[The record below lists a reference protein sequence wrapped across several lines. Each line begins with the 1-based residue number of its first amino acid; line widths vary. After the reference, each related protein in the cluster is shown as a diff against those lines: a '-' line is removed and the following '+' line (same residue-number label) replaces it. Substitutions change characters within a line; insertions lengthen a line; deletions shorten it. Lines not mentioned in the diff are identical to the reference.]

1 MVYTVNTG
9 VITRCVGLYSS
20 VFFGA
25 PYIFVRTMLTMPWR
39 VQCLLA
45 NHYGYGLFP
54 RPYIFETMVLTR
66 SDCCWADGRLS
77 EDIRSRRDRVSRDQ
91 VCALLCFLILL
102 S

>member
-45 NHYGYGLFP
+45 NHYGYGLFAQP
-54 RPYIFETMVLTR
+54 STFGVVVLTR
-66 SDCCWADGRLS
+66 SGCCWVDGRLS
-77 EDIRSRRDRVSRDQ
+77 KDIRSRRDRVSRDQ
-91 VCALLCFLILL
+91 MCALLCFLVSLP
-102 S
+102 